1 MTTWYDLI
9 PVFGIV
15 VTIIGVSLKV
25 GRVLQKL
32 DNVIDDVNDIKA
44 DIKKYGERIAVL
56 ESNML
61 K

>member
-9 PVFGIV
+9 PVFGII
-15 VTIIGVSLKV
+15 VTIVGVSLKV

-32 DNVIDDVNDIKA
+32 DNVIDDVREIKA
-44 DIKKYGERIAVL
+44 EIKKYGERIAIL
-56 ESNML
+56 ESKML

>member
-1 MTTWYDLI
+1 LTTWYDLI

-15 VTIIGVSLKV
+15 VTIVGVSLKV